1 MGVDETRARFRC
13 PFFRD
18 ELDGSNKV
26 IFGSSV
32 RLDDPDFE
40 RHPRCAQ
47 QIQCTKGGVL
57 QKWRGTARRLGADDA
72 SNKMA
77 KTNKY
82 CVVVRLYRS
91 GPRRPSRSSGLPL
104 APTLGSPEDPGF
116 RRQSRVLVNHV
127 LLARHH
133 TLTRSVAGALV
144 LGLRGSVRAR
154 SVKNEPLGAG
164 NPSHD
169 RDGLICGFLSLH
181 IGLVRERAL
190 MSGWPDT
197 STPPLPRPLM

>member
-1 MGVDETRARFRC
+1 MGDETRARFRC

-40 RHPRCAQ
+40 RHPRCVQ
-47 QIQCTKGGVL
+47 QVQCTKGGVR
-57 QKWRGTARRLGADDA
+57 QKWRGTARRLGADVT

-77 KTNKY
+77 KDKQILRRRTPLPQRPKTTISI
-82 CVVVRLYRS
+82 VGFAAGSHVGLT
-91 GPRRPSRSSGLPL
+91 RRPWLPAPIPRAYESCLIGQTPLSHQERCWCTCACGL
-104 APTLGSPEDPGF
+104 G
-116 RRQSRVLVNHV
+116 
-127 LLARHH
+127 
-133 TLTRSVAGALV
+133 
-144 LGLRGSVRAR
+144 GSVRAR
-154 SVKNEPLGAG
+154 RVKNEPLGAG

-169 RDGLICGFLSLH
+169 RDGLICGFLSLR